1 MPESSAARYGQDPDT
16 QTTIVQRAWP
26 IPPGQDTGPRISAAA
41 DTWPVLDVRRL
52 RHPSEPSRFALAAS
66 ASILLVGTGLLVMLR
81 LAGVLAI
88 GGLAAFLVLVF
99 GLVWWVQQVRRAKLL
114 GGTARATPETFP
126 VLSAAAG
133 SVKRQVGYAR
143 PVEIFV
149 AAHAGQPVL
158 LTSFFGTRILLMDG
172 DLVADLLKPGNRPQL
187 DFILATYLGALK
199 VKALAWAPLY
209 IAIDALGLPHVLN
222 FFIAPWERA
231 TVYTGDQVAATC
243 CGSLDESVTALNRLL
258 VGKDLADSV
267 GMTGLMNQAAAVRR
281 RWLPRLQQ
289 LYSRSP
295 HLTNRYLNLLSFT
308 TQSAPAQARAFRG
321 GLHPTAD
328 VRVEDVSAR
337 LTRLHERGP
346 RRTLAAACIT
356 ASVAVLGVAA
366 LAILSLIPQ
375 NNLVTMAG
383 IFSPSTPS
391 SAAHTPTPAA
401 TPSPAP
407 GTPATQQ
414 ATGNQAAALQT
425 HVPPAFA
432 ASCGAFAPQPA
443 MDGVSA
449 AITCRPAEGPAS
461 IQYYQYADTAGMNT
475 AFEATT
481 SGLTQAS
488 ACDQPGQRGT
498 YHFTD
503 GPGPGQWACYYTTSH
518 HGQLIWT
525 STSLNILAVA
535 NDPAQTPQQL
545 ADWFFSPADTGP
557 D

>member
-1 MPESSAARYGQDPDT
+1 
-16 QTTIVQRAWP
+16 V
-26 IPPGQDTGPRISAAA
+26 
-41 DTWPVLDVRRL
+41 
-52 RHPSEPSRFALAAS
+52 
-66 ASILLVGTGLLVMLR
+66 
-81 LAGVLAI
+81 AG
-88 GGLAAFLVLVF
+88 
-99 GLVWWVQQVRRAKLL
+99 
-114 GGTARATPETFP
+114 
-126 VLSAAAG
+126 
-133 SVKRQVGYAR
+133 
-143 PVEIFV
+143 
-149 AAHAGQPVL
+149 HAGQPVL
-158 LTSFFGTRILLMDG
+158 LTSFFGTRILLIEG

-243 CGSLDESVTALNRLL
+243 CGSLDESITALNRLL

-295 HLTNRYLNLLSFT
+295 YLTNRYLNLLSFT

-321 GLHPTAD
+321 GLHPAAD

-356 ASVAVLGVAA
+356 ASVTVLGVVAF
-366 LAILSLIPQ
+366 AILSLIPQ
-375 NNLVTMAG
+375 NNLITMAR
-383 IFSPSTPS
+383 IFSPGTPS

-407 GTPATQQ
+407 GTPATQP
-414 ATGNQAAALQT
+414 ATRNQTAALQT
-425 HVPPAFA
+425 HAPPAFA
-432 ASCGAFAPQPA
+432 ASCGALTPHPA

-449 AITCRPAEGPAS
+449 AITCTPAEGPAS
-461 IQYYQYADTAGMNT
+461 IQYYQYADTADMNA
-475 AFEATT
+475 AFENTT

-488 ACDQPGQRGT
+488 ACNQPGQRGT
-498 YHFTD
+498 YHFTH
-503 GPGPGQWACYYTTSH
+503 GPGPGHWACYYTTSH
-518 HGQLIWT
+518 QAQLIWT

-535 NDPAQTPQQL
+535 SDPTQTPQQL